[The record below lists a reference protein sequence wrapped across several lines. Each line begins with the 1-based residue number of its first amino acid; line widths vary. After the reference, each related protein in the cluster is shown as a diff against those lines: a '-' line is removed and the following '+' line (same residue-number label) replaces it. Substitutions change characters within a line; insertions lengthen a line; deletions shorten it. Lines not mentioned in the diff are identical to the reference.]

1 MANSP
6 TSRMRKRVYI
16 GVFVFVLIFTVY
28 ICCNLFNISVLK
40 SEYYRAKANNQQLD
54 SFTINA
60 NRGTIFDTNGKI
72 LAQSSTVW
80 DVIITPSDIAEFDP
94 DKTEAICRKLSDICQ
109 VDYDTLMDACSKDK
123 NDEFLR
129 YYVVKRKV
137 SKDVVDE
144 ISKFKTENKLALY
157 SIYTVENTKRD
168 YPNDSLAASVIGFTN
183 FDGDGVYG
191 VEAYY
196 DDYLQGIDGK
206 IVTARDAS
214 GGAMPYEYETRYSA
228 KDGNSLYLTIDAVLQ
243 YSLEKN
249 LQMALTQ
256 HKAQN
261 RACGII
267 MNVNTG
273 AILAMAT
280 APGFDLNNPSQL
292 SEYYTDKLA
301 EYEASLVEGG
311 STQEE
316 IDKLLEERNSV
327 YRETQWNNKAV
338 SELYIPGS
346 VFKVVTAASALEEEL
361 LTPDTVVA
369 ECVGA
374 TYVADTRI
382 KCWSAAGHGT
392 MDLQNALIKSC
403 NPSFIA
409 IGNLL
414 GAANFS
420 NYFEAF
426 GLTEKTGIDLPG
438 ESTSIYV
445 KYEDMGPVEL
455 ASSAFGQT
463 HKLTPI
469 QMITA
474 YAAVVNGGHLVTP
487 HVVDKIVDSTGNVIK
502 TNGANVKRQVISEET
517 SEQMRIMLE
526 QVVVNNGGSNAY
538 ISGYRI
544 GGKSGT
550 SEKLD
555 EYSNVNMRYVG
566 SMCCFT
572 PADDPEIIMLVM
584 VDEPFNGQYYGSR
597 VAAPVISAVFSECL
611 EHEGIYAQYTAEELA
626 AQDTTVPYIIGLNG
640 LAAITTLNEKGLKYE
655 FVGDEEN
662 GTVVKTVPATAN
674 TIPKNGTVV
683 VYMDDSE
690 RKTTTV
696 PNVIGMT
703 VQQANAAITAA
714 GLNISLT
721 GGAIENESA
730 KAVSQSIDA
739 GTEAY
744 RGAVVQVT
752 FLINDETG

>member
-1 MANSP
+1 MANTP
-6 TSRMRKRVYI
+6 TNKMRRRVYI

-28 ICCNLFNISVLK
+28 ICFNLFNISVLK

-54 SFTINA
+54 SFPISA
-60 NRGTIFDTNGKI
+60 NRGTIYDTNGKI

-80 DVIITPSDIAEFDP
+80 DVIITPSDIAQFDP

-109 VDYDTLMDACSKDK
+109 VDYDTLLDACSKDK
-123 NDEFLR
+123 NEKFLR

-137 SKDVVDE
+137 DKDVVDE

-157 SIYTVENTKRD
+157 SVYTVENTKRD

-196 DDYLQGIDGK
+196 DDYLQGVDGK
-206 IVTARDAS
+206 IVTARDAA

-228 KDGNSLYLTIDAVLQ
+228 KDGNSLYLTIDAILQ

-280 APGFDLNNPSQL
+280 APSFDLNNPSQL
-292 SEYYTDKLA
+292 GSYYTDKLA
-301 EYEASLVEGG
+301 EYEASLVEAGN
-311 STQEE
+311 TQEE
-316 IDKLLEERNSV
+316 IDKQLEEKKAV
-327 YRETQWNNKAV
+327 YREMQWNNKAV

-374 TYVADTRI
+374 TYVAGTRI
-382 KCWSAAGHGT
+382 KCWSMAGHGT
-392 MDLQNALIKSC
+392 MTLQDALIKSC

-438 ESTSIYV
+438 ESTSIYA

-463 HKLTPI
+463 HKLTPV

-502 TNGANVKRQVISEET
+502 TNGANVKRQVISGET
-517 SEQMRIMLE
+517 SEQMRMMLE

-555 EYSNVNMRYVG
+555 EYSNLNMRYVG

-572 PADDPEIIMLVM
+572 PADNPEIIMLVM
-584 VDEPFNGQYYGSR
+584 VDEPMNGEYYGSR
-597 VAAPVISAVFSECL
+597 VAAPVISAVFRECL
-611 EHEGIYAQYTAEELA
+611 ENVGIYAQYTAEELA
-626 AQDTTVPYIIGLNG
+626 AQDTTVPYVVGLNG
-640 LAAITTLNEKGLKYE
+640 LAAITALNSKGLKYE
-655 FVGDEEN
+655 FVGDEN
-662 GTVVKTVPATAN
+662 GTVVKTVPDAAN
-674 TIPKNGTVV
+674 IIPKNGTVV

-690 RKTTTV
+690 KKTATV
-696 PNVIGMT
+696 PKVIGMT
-703 VQQANAAITAA
+703 VQQANTAITAA
-714 GLNISLT
+714 GLNISLS
-721 GGAIENESA
+721 GGAIENNSA
-730 KAVSQSIDA
+730 KAVSQSIEA

-752 FLINDETG
+752 FLVNDETG